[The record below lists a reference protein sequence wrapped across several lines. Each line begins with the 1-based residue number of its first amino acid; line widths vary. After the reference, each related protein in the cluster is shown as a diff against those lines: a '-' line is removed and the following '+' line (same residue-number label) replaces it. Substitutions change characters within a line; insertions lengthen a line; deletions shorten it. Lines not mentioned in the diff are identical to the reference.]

1 MNIYWEMKV
10 NFILGSSAADHT
22 LCFKIPFQTKRALT
36 CECGLNDSGSIVHT
50 LHSKMF
56 MPSLEY
62 DLSQTLPQ
70 MADPHTSD
78 LQSGG

>member
-36 CECGLNDSGSIVHT
+36 CECGLNERGSIVHT

-56 MPSLEY
+56 VEY
-62 DLSQTLPQ
+62 DLSKTLPQ

-78 LQSGG
+78 LQPGG